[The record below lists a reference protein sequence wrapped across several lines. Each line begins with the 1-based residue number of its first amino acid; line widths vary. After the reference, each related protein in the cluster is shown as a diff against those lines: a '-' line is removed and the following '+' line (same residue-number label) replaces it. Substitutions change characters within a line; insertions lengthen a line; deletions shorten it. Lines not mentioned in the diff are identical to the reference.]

1 MHLSFVHADH
11 YMDDVN
17 SQQALHDL
25 ADFLFREQEYLTDT
39 ADVVLSNDT
48 VIKFQYW
55 KIGYLRKVVSKKK
68 KELCKQ
74 FTDLLATIYELAWTP
89 PKGETE
95 KDYLRRLRGGIL
107 EVLVSRFLME
117 RYPCMGCNCHVL
129 VDAEPLKGSNG
140 VPKTVDVAGVD
151 KLDKPQQGELYECKV
166 SSFYIK
172 KYHLEFIN
180 KTRIYLDRNGLTTIL
195 AAVVSFENEVSL
207 KATFKKLGYSNQK
220 MLSRKHLKSLVSY
233 DKVKSV
239 LTAV

>member
-1 MHLSFVHADH
+1 MLLSFVHADH

-25 ADFLFREQEYLTDT
+25 ADFLFREQEYLTDA

-48 VIKFQYW
+48 VMKFQYW

-68 KELCKQ
+68 EELRKK
-74 FTDLLATIYELAWTP
+74 FTDLLATIFELAWTP

-95 KDYLRRLRGGIL
+95 IGYLRRLRGGIL
-107 EVLVSRFLME
+107 EVLVSRFLMV

-140 VPKTVDVAGVD
+140 APKTVDVAGVD
-151 KLDKPQQGELYECKV
+151 KLDNPQQGELYECKV
-166 SSFYIK
+166 GSFHIK
-172 KYHLEFIN
+172 KYHLEFIGN
-180 KTRIYLDRNGLTTIL
+180 TRLYLDQNGLTAVL
-195 AAVVSFENEVSL
+195 AAVVSFENEVLL
-207 KATFKKLGYSNQK
+207 KASFRRLGYSTQK
-220 MLSRKHLKSLVSY
+220 MISRKQLKSLVSY
-233 DKVKSV
+233 EKVKSV